1 MAMTNT
7 GFVTLAI
14 LCCLPLFVHGQS
26 GLNCIAGS
34 TVMTLS
40 FNSTD
45 DPPSEAC
52 PAGEDFGCL
61 RVDASA
67 TFTNSRDEIEE
78 ASTAF
83 GQCVSE
89 EACQN
94 TCSEAVRTLI
104 FDEINS
110 VIQLDSSTL
119 SVGDC
124 AAACCTTDN
133 CNSVSV
139 AELEAL
145 RGGATSITSSAVTF
159 MAAAS
164 SMLLA
169 SRLF

>member
-1 MAMTNT
+1 MNSYCS
-7 GFVTLAI
+7 
-14 LCCLPLFVHGQS
+14 LCCLLLLLPLLTEAQQ
-26 GLNCIAGS
+26 LTCIAGS
-34 TVMTLS
+34 SVMTVS
-40 FNSTD
+40 FNSTE
-45 DPPSEAC
+45 DPPSEPC
-52 PAGEDFGCL
+52 PADMNFGCL

-145 RGGATSITSSAVTF
+145 RGGADSITSSALTF
-159 MAAAS
+159 MVAAS
-164 SMLLA
+164 SMLA
-169 SRLF
+169 SRLL